1 MGSLR
6 CRNCSSLDIL
16 FTPAG
21 MTCDECGSHEVEWPS
36 QEVGLVLD
44 FDGQVNEL
52 ERMYALADTRSF

>member
-1 MGSLR
+1 
-6 CRNCSSLDIL
+6 
-16 FTPAG
+16 